1 MDINKIVIVGGG
13 SSGWITAATI
23 IKFYPEIDLT
33 LIESESISTIGVGES
48 TQASITSW
56 MNMLDIDKEEMLR
69 ETDGSYKLGIKF
81 NNFYSK
87 NDSGFFYPFGKGSFD
102 KYYGELD
109 PVSLWNLKKLIKPD
123 GSESDD
129 YLTPAAAAD
138 FNKMVLAAKE
148 DGVEISS
155 SQGYRPLGSE
165 EEGCSKSFT
174 QWCAWKKYKSGTGAL
189 AAKPGTS
196 NHGLGLAVDINR
208 CKRGGKV
215 HNWLIKNAE
224 KFNFFPFSKESWH
237 WTYGFKEGQK
247 PQSMEVEKE
256 PEKIDSF
263 IPEPIPDKETSE
275 PSKPE
280 STQVTQSPD
289 EKLDD
294 KSQTNADDNKSF
306 GEKFVE
312 KLYGSVF
319 SENVKSE
326 QLNEEIGRIKELF
339 KYNNKKIL

>member
-1 MDINKIVIVGGG
+1 MNFI
-13 SSGWITAATI
+13 
-23 IKFYPEIDLT
+23 F
-33 LIESESISTIGVGES
+33 ESQNGKLD
-48 TQASITSW
+48 TS
-56 MNMLDIDKEEMLR
+56 
-69 ETDGSYKLGIKF
+69 
-81 NNFYSK
+81 
-87 NDSGFFYPFGKGSFD
+87 
-102 KYYGELD
+102 
-109 PVSLWNLKKLIKPD
+109 NLKKLIKPD

-237 WTYGFKEGQK
+237 WTYGFREGQR
-247 PQSMEVEKE
+247 PHSDEVEKE
-256 PEKIDSF
+256 PESTNSF
-263 IPEPIPDKETSE
+263 IPEPISNKEKPETTKPETKEPETTKPEKETGVDS
-275 PSKPE
+275 
-280 STQVTQSPD
+280 
-289 EKLDD
+289 
-294 KSQTNADDNKSF
+294 
-306 GEKFVE
+306 G
-312 KLYGSVF
+312 
-319 SENVKSE
+319 VKSLLE
-326 QLNEEIGRIKELF
+326 PLGFLFKEEKSKKLNEEVNRMKQLF
-339 KYNNKKIL
+339 HYKK